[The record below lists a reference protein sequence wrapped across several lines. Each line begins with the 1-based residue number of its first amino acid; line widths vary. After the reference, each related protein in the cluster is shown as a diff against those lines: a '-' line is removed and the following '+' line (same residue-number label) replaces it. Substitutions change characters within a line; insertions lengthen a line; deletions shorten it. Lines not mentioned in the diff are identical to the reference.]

1 MCVFVL
7 GFCAEEGQVRSEL
20 PPSIGLCLASCL
32 RGLGNAACGGS
43 LLEYGRDSPVFGC
56 WADLVKCSQ
65 DRAVHIGGCDL
76 HSYKP
81 ERVKDTS
88 SVPTRLRQNHVEHA
102 LCIPGNARTQQ
113 CRRPVAEGVPVAGL
127 LPDFCSSWRCPAL
140 CSLSFRHVFF
150 CNRPKASSV
159 PIFLLPLATSCSEIP
174 DPGPLIAQTALSLS
188 GRRARPCA
196 GLGMEVA

>member
-65 DRAVHIGGCDL
+65 DRAVHIGGYDL

-88 SVPTRLRQNHVEHA
+88 NVPTRLRQNHVEHA

-113 CRRPVAEGVPVAGL
+113 CRRPVAEGVPVQVCFPILFVLALPSIMQFEFQACL
-127 LPDFCSSWRCPAL
+127 LLQPPEGEFCSY
-140 CSLSFRHVFF
+140 LSAAPGHILFR
-150 CNRPKASSV
+150 
-159 PIFLLPLATSCSEIP
+159 
-174 DPGPLIAQTALSLS
+174 DPGSWSSHSPDSTVTVGS
-188 GRRARPCA
+188 
-196 GLGMEVA
+196 